1 MKENFDDCLEM
12 LLKHEGGYV
21 NHPQDPG
28 GETNLGVTRKVW
40 EEWIGKPAA
49 PDAMK
54 KLTVKDVAPLY
65 KKLYWDKVRG
75 DDLPGGVDWAVFDW
89 AVNSGTGRAAKAL
102 QKVVGVTPDGGIGP
116 ATLAAVEKKD
126 PKEIVQDMADAR
138 EAFYRGLRTFDTFG
152 RGWLRRNE
160 ETLHTAI
167 EMASKRTW
175 VGRIAS
181 AVKGMGQ

>member
-1 MKENFDDCLEM
+1 M
-12 LLKHEGGYV
+12 LKHEGGYV
-21 NHPQDPG
+21 NHPRDPG

-65 KKLYWDKVRG
+65 KKMYWDKVRG
-75 DDLPGGVDWAVFDW
+75 DDLPSGVDWAVFDW

-102 QKVVGVTPDGGIGP
+102 QKIVGVTPDGGIGP
-116 ATLAAVEKKD
+116 ATLSAVDKMS
-126 PKEIVQDMADAR
+126 PKEIVQSMADVR
-138 EAFYRGLRTFDTFG
+138 EAFYRSLRTFDTFG
-152 RGWLRRNE
+152 KGWIRRNE
-160 ETLHTAI
+160 ETLHKAL
-167 EMASKRTW
+167 EMASKPTL

-181 AVKGMGQ
+181 AMKLRS